1 MLCRNRGVYYLPPA
15 VTFQITVVYQ
25 LRPGLFSVT
34 VLRESRG
41 HFSGMSCH
49 SGFPQ
54 GPFLK
59 KFADEME
66 RWRCTNKKCNWY
78 IKSNEIPEICRRKG
92 GGV

>member
-66 RWRCTNKKCNWY
+66 RWRCANKKMSMVH
-78 IKSNEIPEICRRKG
+78 KKEMRVLRFSEG
-92 GGV
+92 GGM